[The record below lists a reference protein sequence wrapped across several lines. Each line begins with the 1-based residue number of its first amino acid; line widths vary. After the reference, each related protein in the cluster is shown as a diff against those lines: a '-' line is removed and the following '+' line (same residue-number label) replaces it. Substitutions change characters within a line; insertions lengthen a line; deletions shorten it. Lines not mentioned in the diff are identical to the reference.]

1 MDNFQREEV
10 MASSAAEYVFAM
22 ADGKHGV
29 ITDEAMGL
37 GIMTLKAFDD
47 SLCQA
52 ADEFYVPQLKKKMV
66 RMINLH
72 QKSHIPPFHWH

>member
-1 MDNFQREEV
+1 

-52 ADEFYVPQLKKKMV
+52 ADEFYVPQVEEKDGEDD
-66 RMINLH
+66 
-72 QKSHIPPFHWH
+72 KSASKVTYSAVSLALIMFRASV